1 MESEENA
8 QWQAN
13 PLDHCP
19 GIKPEEFK
27 LEKHQKLYKSTH
39 KKRIPEPYLNGAVF
53 NFLNFKGVNNPH
65 GDIAQ

>member
-27 LEKHQKLYKSTH
+27 LEKHQKLYNQ
-39 KKRIPEPYLNGAVF
+39 RIKVDSGTLPERGCL
-53 NFLNFKGVNNPH
+53 
-65 GDIAQ
+65 

>member
-27 LEKHQKLYKSTH
+27 LKKHEKLYKSTSNVDSGTL
-39 KKRIPEPYLNGAVF
+39 PERGCL
-53 NFLNFKGVNNPH
+53 
-65 GDIAQ
+65 

>member
-27 LEKHQKLYKSTH
+27 L
-39 KKRIPEPYLNGAVF
+39 NGAVF

>member
-27 LEKHQKLYKSTH
+27 LEKHQKLYESTH
-39 KKRIPEPYLNGAVF
+39 KSGFRNLT
-53 NFLNFKGVNNPH
+53 
-65 GDIAQ
+65 

>member
-27 LEKHQKLYKSTH
+27 LKVNNEKLYYTAKINS
-39 KKRIPEPYLNGAVF
+39 
-53 NFLNFKGVNNPH
+53 
-65 GDIAQ
+65 